1 MLLRRPSA
9 ALFSLFLFHIALLSS
24 PVLADVLEVPVE
36 VSGVI
41 GYETIP
47 INVPAFPD
55 PIQVVSIHVTG
66 TYVGHS
72 DYNCPGPVE
81 GYTAGPGGLVVRID
95 DDLYAEPAGGNVVKP
110 DEGFFDITIPLVPR
124 EPFGWLFLE
133 DGKAEINFFEY
144 SDWDYTYTTGCGL
157 AGTGFNAVATAELI
171 IEYGSGVA
179 TSPSTWGALKALYR

>member
-1 MLLRRPSA
+1 MIPRCPPA
-9 ALFSLFLFHIALLSS
+9 GLFSLFLVQIALLSS

-41 GYETIP
+41 SYETIP
-47 INVPAFPD
+47 INVPVFPD
-55 PIQVVSIHVTG
+55 PIHVVSIHVTG
-66 TYVGHS
+66 TYVGHA

-81 GYTAGPGGLVVRID
+81 GYVAGPGGLVVRID
-95 DDLYAEPAGGNVVKP
+95 DDLYVEPAGGIVVKP
-110 DEGFFDITIPLVPR
+110 DEGLFDVTIPLVAR

-157 AGTGFNAVATAELI
+157 AGTGFDAVATAELI

-179 TSPSTWGALKALYR
+179 ASPSTWGALKALYR